1 MNISMM
7 ALVATAVRNTYY
19 QCREQARRA
28 EEEDDERRR
37 DDERRQDDE
46 RRLDD
51 ATGASGADKHLPVCR
66 ITLDVEG
73 YKEALSRISA
83 GK

>member
-37 DDERRQDDE
+37 DDE